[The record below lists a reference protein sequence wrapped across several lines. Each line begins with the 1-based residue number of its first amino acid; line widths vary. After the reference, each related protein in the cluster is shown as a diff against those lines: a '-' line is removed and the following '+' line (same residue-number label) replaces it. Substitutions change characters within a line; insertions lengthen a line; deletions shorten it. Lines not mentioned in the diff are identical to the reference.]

1 MMRSWACISSIF
13 SLSAACRPASL
24 PRSSAGGGGA
34 ATRST
39 VDGIRDALAENY
51 VLASC
56 AELLPREVG
65 SSTFHDVA
73 AARAAFER
81 GWDADRVSAF
91 VEGTKDRH
99 PIFGPA
105 FCAALDGGDWGTK
118 KSKKGA

>member
-1 MMRSWACISSIF
+1 MYSSDMVSMWSSSCSMRS
-13 SLSAACRPASL
+13 R
-24 PRSSAGGGGA
+24 GGA
-34 ATRST
+34 LLGTDKATANRDS
-39 VDGIRDALAENY
+39 DGGIYDALAENY

-105 FCAALDGGDWGTK
+105 FCAALDGGNWGTK
-118 KSKKGA
+118 KGKKGA